1 MPEFPNMPR
10 HERRKLVRWLAAN
23 YPHHLRM
30 MAGLEIPESMID
42 TMVDFG
48 KALGS
53 TRFNFLRERWQ
64 DYSIL
69 HFCFKQGTDA
79 EAFQARFSQHLAPDI
94 EGILEP
100 HREESADASRMPM

>member
-10 HERRKLVRWLAAN
+10 RERRKLVSWLAAN

-30 MAGLEIPESMID
+30 RAGLEIPEAMID
-42 TMVDFG
+42 KMVDFG
-48 KALGS
+48 KDLGP

-69 HFCFKQGTDA
+69 HFCFKQESDA
-79 EAFQARFSQHLAPDI
+79 EAFQARFSQHLAPDVD
-94 EGILEP
+94 GVLAP
-100 HREESADASRMPM
+100 HRGELADVS